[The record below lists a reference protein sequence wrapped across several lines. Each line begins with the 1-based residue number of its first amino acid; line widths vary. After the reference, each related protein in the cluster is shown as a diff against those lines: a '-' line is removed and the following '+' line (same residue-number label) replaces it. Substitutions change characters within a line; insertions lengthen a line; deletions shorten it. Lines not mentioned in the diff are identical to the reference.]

1 MQLDKMFN
9 PKKIAIIGASERE
22 GSVGYALMSNLVNS
36 EYPGEICPVN
46 NKRDSILGRK
56 TFKSVKDISG
66 QIDLAII
73 ATPAVTVPSIVLEC
87 GEAHVSGIVII
98 SSGFSEIGEEG
109 KKLGEQI
116 LATAKKHKMHIIG
129 PNCLGFIRPSLGL
142 NASFAPLMALKGKIA
157 FISQSGALCT
167 AILDWSLINNVGFS
181 HFISIGSMLDVDF
194 SDLIDYLATDP
205 ETESIIIY
213 MESIGNAEKFIRA
226 AKALSKKKP
235 IVILKVGRTSAGAQA
250 AKSHTGSIVG
260 DDEVFSA
267 AFEKAGIIR
276 VETIENLFHVARAL
290 AMQPIP
296 KGNRMCVVTNAGGP
310 GVIVAD
316 ALMSS
321 GSHIAELKKATIDK
335 LNTFLPPNWSHSNPV
350 DILGDADPERYAK
363 TLDVCLSDDAA
374 DAVLVVLTPQ
384 SMTNPT
390 ATAKALLAEKNLKKK
405 TIYASWMGGAAVAEG
420 GKILEQGNIPIYS
433 EPEDAIKSFSYINK
447 IYANSSGSE
456 CSKSAPVFSPNMKAN
471 KKIIANALQAGRVAL
486 NEVEAK
492 IFLKNYKIPV
502 VKNAVVKTVKQA
514 GEAAKKIGFP
524 AAMKIL
530 SSDIIHKTDA
540 GGVMLNIGSSKEA
553 KDAFTKII
561 SSVKKK
567 MPKAAIQGV
576 LIEGMVK
583 KTYELLIGAKKDDIF
598 GPVIAFGRGGTAVEV
613 YKDTAIALL
622 PIDMCDAKK
631 IMEKTKIFTL
641 LKGYRGMPG
650 VNLDDLQFI
659 LYKFSRLIADFPEI
673 KELDINPFAI
683 DAKGGVV
690 LDAKILLCGK

>member
-9 PKKIAIIGASERE
+9 PKKIAVIGASERE
-22 GSVGYALMSNLVNS
+22 GSVGYALMDNLVNS
-36 EYPGEICPVN
+36 EYQGEICPVN
-46 NKRDSILGRK
+46 NKRDSILNHR

-66 QIDLAII
+66 PIDLAII
-73 ATPAVTVPSIVLEC
+73 ATPAVTVPSIVQEC
-87 GEAHVSGIVII
+87 GEAHVAGIVII

-109 KKLGEQI
+109 KMLSEQI
-116 LATAKKHKMHIIG
+116 LATAKKYQMRIVG

-167 AILDWSLINNVGFS
+167 AILDWSLVNNVGFS
-181 HFISIGSMLDVDF
+181 HFISIGSMVDVDF
-194 SDLIDYLATDP
+194 SDLIDYLATDT

-213 MESIGNAEKFIRA
+213 MESIGNAEKFMQA

-260 DDEVFSA
+260 DDEIFSA
-267 AFEKAGIIR
+267 AFEKVGIIR

-296 KGNRMCVVTNAGGP
+296 QGNRMCVVTNAGGP

-316 ALMSS
+316 ALVST
-321 GSHIAELKKATIDK
+321 GGRIAELKKETMDE
-335 LNTFLPPNWSHSNPV
+335 LNGFLPVNWSHSNPV
-350 DILGDADPERYAK
+350 DILGDADPERYVK
-363 TLDVCLSDDAA
+363 TLDACLKDDNA
-374 DAVLVVLTPQ
+374 DAVLVILTPQ
-384 SMTNPT
+384 AMTNPT
-390 ATAKALLAEKNLKKK
+390 ATARALVAERNTKKK
-405 TIYASWMGGAAVAEG
+405 TIYASWMGGAGVAEG

-447 IYANSSGSE
+447 IHANSNGSD
-456 CSKSAPVFSPNMKAN
+456 CARSVPVFSPNTKAN
-471 KKIIANALQAGRVAL
+471 QKIIAHALKAGRDAL
-486 NEVEAK
+486 NEMEAK
-492 IFLKNYKIPV
+492 AFLKNYKIPV
-502 VKNAVVKTVKQA
+502 VKNAVVQTAKQA
-514 GEAAKKIGFP
+514 GEIAKKIGFP
-524 AAMKIL
+524 VAMKIL
-530 SSDIIHKTDA
+530 SSEIIHKTDV
-540 GGVMLNIGSSKEA
+540 GGVMLNISSSREA
-553 KDAFTKII
+553 QEAFIKII

-567 MPKAAIQGV
+567 KPKAIVDGV
-576 LIEGMVK
+576 LIEGMIK
-583 KTYELLIGAKKDDIF
+583 KDFELLIGVKKDPIF

-613 YKDTAIALL
+613 YQDTAIALP

-631 IMEKTKIFTL
+631 MIEKTKISTL
-641 LKGYRGMPG
+641 LKGYRGMRG
-650 VNLDDLQFI
+650 VDMNDLQFV

-690 LDAKILLCGK
+690 LDAKILL